1 MRLWCNYVIWGLFNG
16 VRGVVNTLV
25 MNKKH
30 EKVFLKASENFLK
43 SGFARFFLK
52 IIAEKIRLF
61 INRYS
66 QQHAIYCKTCY
77 CKRFPLFMYGIQKQ
91 PSYVAHLCHAG
102 YILSIG
108 FRAKPLISN
117 RTIFDAKKP
126 S

>member
-1 MRLWCNYVIWGLFNG
+1 MKFEGYLTTFV
-16 VRGVVNTLV
+16 GVVNTLV

-30 EKVFLKASENFLK
+30 EKVFLKVFEKLLK
-43 SGFARFFLK
+43 SGFVKFFLK

-66 QQHAIYCKTCY
+66 QHHAIYYKTCY

-102 YILSIG
+102 LYFKHWLPGKALNIQQNN
-108 FRAKPLISN
+108 F
-117 RTIFDAKKP
+117 
-126 S
+126 